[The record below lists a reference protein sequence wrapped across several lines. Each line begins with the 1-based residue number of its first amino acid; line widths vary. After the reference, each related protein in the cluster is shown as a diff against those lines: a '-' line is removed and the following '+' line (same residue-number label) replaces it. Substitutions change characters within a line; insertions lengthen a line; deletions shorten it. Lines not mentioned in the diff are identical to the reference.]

1 MQNIAYLKRLICPLR
16 GLMFFFCKYQYKGI
30 FSAKNLF
37 NRTNW
42 YFKISIIHGQN
53 GEILN
58 FISIEHF
65 CLFAI
70 KYVSNCANWWKFSRV
85 SMKWLNFSRKIF
97 FANFCAWNAMSFALF
112 FLCNLRKTVNIF
124 CESCAWNEIFVLG
137 NFFAQF
143 AQNRKFYAKCNF
155 LGKLSK
161 IDIISLELNNWRF
174 IPYIKKKYWHMSMIT
189 IILYTQLVTSSYKK
203 FKLRDQ
209 NS

>member
-1 MQNIAYLKRLICPLR
+1 MNTSYLCEYSNLLIYAKHRLSQTPDLSFA
-16 GLMFFFCKYQYKGI
+16 GTNVFFCKYQYKGI

-65 CLFAI
+65 CFFAI

-85 SMKWLNFSRKIF
+85 SMKWLNFSRKICAIFAQIF

-124 CESCAWNEIFVLG
+124 CESCAWNEILVL
-137 NFFAQF
+137 
-143 AQNRKFYAKCNF
+143 R
-155 LGKLSK
+155 
-161 IDIISLELNNWRF
+161 
-174 IPYIKKKYWHMSMIT
+174 
-189 IILYTQLVTSSYKK
+189 
-203 FKLRDQ
+203 KLRKTASFTE
-209 NS
+209 NVTF